1 MQQPDPKV
9 RQKEIPCLHDSLVYY
24 EQADSYRRAATE
36 NQTAD
41 KGTQAAR
48 YHRPE
53 VQGQPHHTGYRELG
67 GSHTLSGDGNI
78 QFDPYRF

>member
-1 MQQPDPKV
+1 MQQPNPKV

-24 EQADSYRRAATE
+24 EQADSYRRASTE

-41 KGTQAAR
+41 KGRQAAR

-53 VQGQPHHTGYRELG
+53 VQGQPHHTGYRELR

-78 QFDPYRF
+78 QFDSYGF